1 MTFILYYGRIKSI
14 YEKNV
19 IVRAVTMAKITLL
32 LKEGKGKYQML
43 DNLDSNLENSRIP
56 AISSLDVNDDEVE
69 IDLREIFYALKAK
82 ILLILMAA
90 LIGACV
96 AAAYT
101 QFLMTPIYSSTSSM
115 LVLSKETTL
124 TSLADLQLGASLT
137 SDYTVLITSTPVLEQ
152 VIENLNLD
160 MTTEQLKDTVTINN
174 PTDTRILEITVDNAD
189 STLAKDIVDEI
200 ANVSSSYI
208 GDKMEVIPPK
218 IIEVGK
224 IATVRTS
231 PSVKKN
237 TALGFLLGF
246 VACAA
251 VVVIFAVMDDT
262 IKTEEDIEK
271 YLGVSVLAKV
281 PDRKDYVNMKG
292 KKNYKKKNKNHR

>member
-1 MTFILYYGRIKSI
+1 
-14 YEKNV
+14 
-19 IVRAVTMAKITLL
+19 
-32 LKEGKGKYQML
+32 ML
-43 DNLDSNLENSRIP
+43 DNLNSNFE
-56 AISSLDVNDDEVE
+56 SSKAQRPDANDDEVE
-69 IDLREIFYALKAK
+69 IDLLEIFYALKKK
-82 ILLILMAA
+82 ILLVLMVA
-90 LIGACV
+90 LVGGCI

-101 QFLMTPIYSSTSSM
+101 QFLMTPIYSSTSSI

-137 SDYTVLITSTPVLEQ
+137 SDYTVLITSTPVMEQ
-152 VIENLNLD
+152 VISDLDLD
-160 MTTEQLKDTVTINN
+160 MTAEQLKESVSINN
-174 PTDTRILEITVDNAD
+174 PTDTRILEITVNNTD
-189 STLAKDIVDEI
+189 SKMAKKIVDEI

-224 IATVRTS
+224 IVRTS

-237 TALGFLLGF
+237 AALGFLLGF
-246 VACAA
+246 LACAA
-251 VVVIFAVMDDT
+251 IVVVYAVMDDT

-281 PDRKDYVNMKG
+281 PDRKDFINA
-292 KKNYKKKNKNHR
+292 KNRKSKNKNKKHH

>member
-1 MTFILYYGRIKSI
+1 
-14 YEKNV
+14 
-19 IVRAVTMAKITLL
+19 
-32 LKEGKGKYQML
+32 ML
-43 DNLDSNLENSRIP
+43 DNLNSNFE
-56 AISSLDVNDDEVE
+56 SSKAQRPDANDDEVE
-69 IDLREIFYALKAK
+69 IDLLEIFYALKKK
-82 ILLILMAA
+82 ILLVLMVA
-90 LIGACV
+90 LVGGCI

-101 QFLMTPIYSSTSSM
+101 QFLMTPIYSSTSSI
-115 LVLSKETTL
+115 LVLSKE

-137 SDYTVLITSTPVLEQ
+137 SDYTVLITSTPVMEQ
-152 VIENLNLD
+152 VISDLDLD
-160 MTTEQLKDTVTINN
+160 MTAEQLKGSVSINN
-174 PTDTRILEITVDNAD
+174 PTDTRILEITVNNTD
-189 STLAKDIVDEI
+189 SKMAKKIVDEI

-237 TALGFLLGF
+237 AALGFLLGF
-246 VACAA
+246 LACAA
-251 VVVIFAVMDDT
+251 IVVVYAVMDDT

-281 PDRKDYVNMKG
+281 PDRKDFINS
-292 KKNYKKKNKNHR
+292 KNRKSKNKNKKHH

>member
-1 MTFILYYGRIKSI
+1 
-14 YEKNV
+14 
-19 IVRAVTMAKITLL
+19 
-32 LKEGKGKYQML
+32 ML
-43 DNLDSNLENSRIP
+43 DNLDHNLENSRISTLT
-56 AISSLDVNDDEVE
+56 ALDTNDDQVE
-69 IDLREIFYALKAK
+69 IDLMEIFYALKKK
-82 ILLILMAA
+82 ILLILMVA
-90 LIGACV
+90 LIGACISG
-96 AAAYT
+96 AYT

-137 SDYTVLITSTPVLEQ
+137 SDYTVLIESTPVLEQ
-152 VIENLNLD
+152 VIENLDLE
-160 MTTEQLKDTVTINN
+160 MTEEELRKCITINN
-174 PTDTRILEITVDNAD
+174 PADTRILEITVDHAD
-189 STLAKDIVDEI
+189 SVMAKEIVDEV
-200 ANVSSSYI
+200 ANVSSAYI

-237 TALGFLLGF
+237 IAMGFLLGL

-251 VVVIFAVMDDT
+251 IVVIYAVMDDT
-262 IKTEEDIEK
+262 LKTEEDIEK

-281 PDRKDYVNMKG
+281 PDRKDYINS
-292 KKNYKKKNKNHR
+292 KKSKKNHR

>member
-1 MTFILYYGRIKSI
+1 
-14 YEKNV
+14 
-19 IVRAVTMAKITLL
+19 
-32 LKEGKGKYQML
+32 ML

-292 KKNYKKKNKNHR
+292 KKNQKKKNKNHR

>member
-1 MTFILYYGRIKSI
+1 
-14 YEKNV
+14 
-19 IVRAVTMAKITLL
+19 
-32 LKEGKGKYQML
+32 ML
-43 DNLDSNLENSRIP
+43 DNLNSNFE
-56 AISSLDVNDDEVE
+56 SSKAQRPDANDDEVE
-69 IDLREIFYALKAK
+69 IDLLEIFYALKKK
-82 ILLILMAA
+82 ILLVLMVA
-90 LIGACV
+90 LAGGCI

-101 QFLMTPIYSSTSSM
+101 QFLMTPIYSSTSSI

-137 SDYTVLITSTPVLEQ
+137 SDYTVLITSTPVMEQ
-152 VIENLNLD
+152 VISDLDLD
-160 MTTEQLKDTVTINN
+160 MTAEQLKGSVSINN
-174 PTDTRILEITVDNAD
+174 PTDTRIL
-189 STLAKDIVDEI
+189 EI

-237 TALGFLLGF
+237 AALGFLLGF
-246 VACAA
+246 LACAA
-251 VVVIFAVMDDT
+251 IVVVYAVMDDT

-281 PDRKDYVNMKG
+281 PDRKDFINS
-292 KKNYKKKNKNHR
+292 KNRKSKNKNKKHH